1 MLQACLE
8 EWARI
13 SGLDFTLLDGE
24 DEIFVTTA
32 PSGRLPSPVWL
43 AAFREAD
50 ALCLYR
56 GGFYIYRIMEGGELR
71 YLLVIAGNHSSAATI
86 GELAVCQVE
95 SLIGAFA
102 QKNDKHSFYQEMFAG
117 TLNGQEL
124 HNRARQLRIPSL
136 MQRVIFLVETKQPQ
150 DENALA
156 TIRSIFSSRTRD
168 FVTTLP
174 DNGIVIIR
182 ELLSTE
188 SEKDMAGI
196 AQMLV
201 DMLGTEAMTSAWVS
215 YSNPAKDLDR
225 LRSAFLEART
235 AMEIGR
241 IFSPEKPCFGYT
253 SLGIGRLIY
262 QLPEEICEMFVKEV
276 FGSEK
281 PDELDEE
288 TLITIRTLFENN
300 LNLSETAR
308 QLYVHR
314 NTLVYRFEKFQK
326 RFGLD
331 VRTFE
336 GAMTFRLAMMVVN
349 YMRRGV

>member
-1 MLQACLE
+1 
-8 EWARI
+8 
-13 SGLDFTLLDGE
+13 
-24 DEIFVTTA
+24 
-32 PSGRLPSPVWL
+32 
-43 AAFREAD
+43 
-50 ALCLYR
+50 
-56 GGFYIYRIMEGGELR
+56 
-71 YLLVIAGNHSSAATI
+71 
-86 GELAVCQVE
+86 
-95 SLIGAFA
+95 
-102 QKNDKHSFYQEMFAG
+102 
-117 TLNGQEL
+117 
-124 HNRARQLRIPSL
+124 